1 MPHYT
6 LHILAIATLCLLAA
20 CSSDDPLEP
29 SQPEQPQQMPIK
41 FANNTMS
48 TVSASR
54 ATGLEEVGVT
64 DFYVWGYKTKDYD
77 SGTKVYSG
85 LETVMDRYR
94 VQWAPNTA
102 GTTATN
108 GYDWE
113 YMGITDHGQT
123 QNIKYWD
130 FLASSYRY
138 FGIAPCSS
146 DVITYGMNAAKDEY
160 DITFKADATDV
171 EHAPY
176 ISKLW
181 FDSSYPTYTKY
192 GQTVVMEFMKPV
204 TKVRI
209 ELYYDNGALIKDPSA
224 NGITELSFGPSD
236 ASAIVQKGTLK
247 VSYPLQGVITYTQ
260 YLPKLTIE
268 GDPMGSI
275 VIDRLKAI
283 SDTDD
288 DDYHDWYY
296 VLPHILQGSYQL
308 ILEQSGKTRVASV
321 PSEQMSWHPNTEYTY
336 RFKITGS
343 EVQFIDVVQIGV
355 TEWQYESSQHPIYN
369 W

>member
-1 MPHYT
+1 MPR
-6 LHILAIATLCLLAA
+6 HIHPLIIATLCLLAA
-20 CSSDDPLEP
+20 CHSDDPLD
-29 SQPEQPQQMPIK
+29 PEQPQEQLRPIS
-41 FANNTMS
+41 FANS
-48 TVSASR
+48 TLTSVSATR
-54 ATGLEEVGVT
+54 ATNLEDHGVT
-64 DFYVWGYKTKDYD
+64 DFYVWGYKTKDYNPT
-77 SGTKVYSG
+77 TKVYSG
-85 LETVMDRYR
+85 LETVMDQYR
-94 VQWAPNTA
+94 VKWASNTA

-108 GYDWE
+108 AFDWE

-130 FLASSYRY
+130 FLATSYRY

-146 DVITYGMNAAKDEY
+146 DLITYGMNAAKDEY
-160 DITFKADATDV
+160 DITFHADATDT

-181 FDSSYPTYTKY
+181 FASLQDVDSKY

-209 ELYYDNGALIKDPSA
+209 ELYDDNGLLIRKPTEL
-224 NGITELSFGPSD
+224 NGITELNFGPSD
-236 ASAIVQKGTLK
+236 NSAIVQKGTLK
-247 VSYPLQGVITYTQ
+247 VSYPILGSITYTQ

-275 VIDRLKAI
+275 KIDRLKAI
-283 SDTDD
+283 TDEAD

-296 VLPHILQGSYQL
+296 VLPHILQGSFQL
-308 ILEQSGKTRVASV
+308 RLVQADKTRIASV
-321 PSEQMSWHPNTEYTY
+321 PSELMSWNPNTEYTY
-336 RFKITGS
+336 RFKITGN
-343 EVQFIDVVQIGV
+343 EIQFIDVVQIGV
-355 TEWQYESSQHPIYN
+355 TEWKYESSQHPIYN